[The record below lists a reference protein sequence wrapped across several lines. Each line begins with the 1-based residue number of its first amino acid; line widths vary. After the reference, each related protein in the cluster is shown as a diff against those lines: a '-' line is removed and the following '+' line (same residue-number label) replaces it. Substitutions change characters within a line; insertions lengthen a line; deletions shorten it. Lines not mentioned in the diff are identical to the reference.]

1 MNKKS
6 TKIHHTMA
14 AHSPLVEMMV
24 EVQWGIPQF
33 DLSGESLGVKVDEE
47 MFKKFSDQLK
57 IEGDYQSEKMVPD
70 GFPVTPFQEIYRYRK
85 VLPDKGIMVY
95 KLGAGVFSVNV
106 SSPNQSW
113 KKDFCPL
120 IERALSLLLESRN
133 LLEKEEPFHQISLR
147 YLNVFDNQL
156 THRLSLH
163 DLFNALGFKIKL
175 PRSLVDKVDS
185 PSQMKPELCVSI
197 PLKSKQEVIFELSEC
212 AKSAE
217 NAILMDLMVVDKQK
231 LTPDKELIM
240 STLTQAYQ
248 VLKGLFDEV
257 MSTILNGQF
266 KRS

>member
-1 MNKKS
+1 M
-6 TKIHHTMA
+6 
-14 AHSPLVEMMV
+14 
-24 EVQWGIPQF
+24 
-33 DLSGESLGVKVDEE
+33 
-47 MFKKFSDQLK
+47 
-57 IEGDYQSEKMVPD
+57 
-70 GFPVTPFQEIYRYRK
+70 
-85 VLPDKGIMVY
+85 
-95 KLGAGVFSVNV
+95 
-106 SSPNQSW
+106 
-113 KKDFCPL
+113 
-120 IERALSLLLESRN
+120 SLLLESRN